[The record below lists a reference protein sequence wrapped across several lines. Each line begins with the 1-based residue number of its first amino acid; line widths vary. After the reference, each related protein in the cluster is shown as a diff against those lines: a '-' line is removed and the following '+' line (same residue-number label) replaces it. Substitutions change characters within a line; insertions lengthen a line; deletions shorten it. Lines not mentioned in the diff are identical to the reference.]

1 MIRRLII
8 GTVLVSVTATGAAAC
23 GGGGGD
29 GDGGKPAPE
38 VAWAG
43 RVCDGVTAGGAG
55 LSFPQLDPK
64 DEAKSAKAIAGFLD
78 AMNRHLE
85 TLETKVQ
92 GAGAPPVDGGR
103 AALDSALS
111 NLRGTQEAV
120 QSASARITKAEV
132 TDAKSYKA
140 ALRDAGR
147 AMQKVQT
154 YQGPTKDLRA
164 NPALAKAFDQAN
176 SCKAHQL

>member
-8 GTVLVSVTATGAAAC
+8 GTVLVSVTATAAAAC
-23 GGGGGD
+23 GGDDGGD
-29 GDGGKPAPE
+29 TAGPKPE

-43 RVCDGVTAGGAG
+43 RVCDGVTASGTG

-64 DEAKSAKAIAGFLD
+64 DQGKSAKALAGFLTTMD
-78 AMNRHLE
+78 KHLK
-85 TLETKVQ
+85 TLESKVRE
-92 GAGAPPVDGGR
+92 AGAPPVDGGQ
-103 AALDSALS
+103 AALDTALA
-111 NLRGTQEAV
+111 NLKGAQEAV
-120 QSASARITKAEV
+120 QLASSRITKAEV

-140 ALRDAGR
+140 ALTDAGK

-164 NPALAKAFDQAN
+164 DPALAKAFDQAN
-176 SCKAHQL
+176 SCKTHQL

>member
-8 GTVLVSVTATGAAAC
+8 GTVLVSVTAAGAAAC
-23 GGGGGD
+23 GGDDGG
-29 GDGGKPAPE
+29 GDGGKPKAE

-43 RVCDGVTAGGAG
+43 RVCDGVTASGTG
-55 LSFPQLDPK
+55 LSFPKLDPK
-64 DEAKSAKAIAGFLD
+64 DEAKSAKAIAGFLNTMD
-78 AMNRHLE
+78 KHLK
-85 TLETKVQ
+85 TLETKVRE
-92 GAGAPPVDGGR
+92 AGAPPVEGGQ
-103 AALDSALS
+103 ATLDSALA
-111 NLRGTQEAV
+111 NLKGTQEAV
-120 QSASARITKAEV
+120 QLASSRITKAKV

-140 ALRDAGR
+140 ALRDAGQ

-176 SCKAHQL
+176 SCKTHQL

>member
-23 GGGGGD
+23 GGDGGG
-29 GDGGKPAPE
+29 GGGGKTKPE

-55 LSFPQLDPK
+55 LSFPKLDPK

-78 AMNRHLE
+78 SMDRHLKA
-85 TLETKVQ
+85 LETQVRD
-92 GAGAPPVDGGR
+92 AGAPPVGGGQ
-103 AALDSALS
+103 AALDSALA
-111 NLRGTQEAV
+111 NLRETRQAV
-120 QSASARITKAEV
+120 RLASARITKAEV

-140 ALRDAGR
+140 ALGEAGQ
-147 AMQKVQT
+147 AMRKVQT

-164 NPALAKAFDQAN
+164 DPALAKAFDQAN
-176 SCKAHQL
+176 SCRTHQL